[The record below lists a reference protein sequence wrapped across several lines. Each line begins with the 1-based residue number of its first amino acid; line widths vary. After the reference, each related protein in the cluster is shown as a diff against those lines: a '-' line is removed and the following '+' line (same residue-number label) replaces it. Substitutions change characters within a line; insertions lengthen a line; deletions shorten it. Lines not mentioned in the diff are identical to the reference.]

1 MRDPFAS
8 AYSQRM
14 IQRIEALLLE
24 RGRSEANDIAFWL
37 ELTES
42 RVNSYLRYMGDHGM
56 ISRFT
61 TPGKTRAAFE
71 ANAACEDICF
81 GRIVDFG
88 GDKLH
93 QSTSKWTKGS
103 AVRDEWTSLFFG
115 VISVTTTTSK
125 KRKEKK

>member
-24 RGRSEANDIAFWL
+24 RGRLEANEIAISL

-42 RVNSYLRYMGDHGM
+42 RVNSYLRYMGDHGS

-71 ANAACEDICF
+71 ANAASADICF

-88 GDKLH
+88 QDKLH

-115 VISVTTTTSK
+115 SISVTTTS